1 MTGKIMDIREEIKKV
16 IKESPIEEDPGH
28 SETTLQRLLKLKP
41 DADEALQI
49 AALAHD
55 IERGVTKKSETS
67 LKDYKNG
74 YAEYKKQH
82 ASMSAKIISEMLQK
96 HGYDD
101 KFVEKVKKL
110 VENHEVGGD
119 PETDVLRD
127 ADSLSFFSYNLSFN
141 LKRNGREIAKE
152 KIKFMYS
159 RMSKR
164 AKDIAQKIDFANEEL
179 TKLFKEAISET

>member
-1 MTGKIMDIREEIKKV
+1 MAKFEEIREEIKE
-16 IKESPIEEDPGH
+16 IIRESPIEEDLGH
-28 SETTLQRLLKLKP
+28 SETTLQWLLKLKP

-67 LKDYKNG
+67 LSDYKNG

-82 ASMSAKIISEMLQK
+82 ASMSAKIISEMLQRY
-96 HGYDD
+96 GYDD
-101 KFVEKVKKL
+101 KFAEKVKKL
-110 VENHEVGGD
+110 VENHEVGGS

-127 ADSLSFFSYNLSFN
+127 ADSLSFFLYNLSFN

-159 RMSKR
+159 RMSEK
-164 AKDIAQKIDFANEEL
+164 AKEIAQKIDLANEEL
-179 TKLFKEAISET
+179 TKLFKESISEI